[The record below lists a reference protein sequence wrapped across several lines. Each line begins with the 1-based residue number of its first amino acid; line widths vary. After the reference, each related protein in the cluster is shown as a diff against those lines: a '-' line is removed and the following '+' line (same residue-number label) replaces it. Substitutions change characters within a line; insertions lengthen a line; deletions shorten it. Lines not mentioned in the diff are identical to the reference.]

1 MSDNLLK
8 IGSSAVMANSTLLN
22 TTSNNIANLNTPG
35 YVRQRTEFEAEQ
47 MGLGVG
53 KGTTERLVS
62 EFTLQQLRRD
72 TTNLAYANQYVS
84 EANRI
89 DGLFSNPANSIS
101 SAVNDLFQKFQT
113 ANNDPS
119 SISTRLLII
128 SSSESLLDR
137 FGTLSNLVLDQSTYI
152 NQQLELDLRATNSLI
167 KNVADLNRNIAN
179 YGTGSSKPVPLD
191 LYDKRDEAIRQ
202 LAEKV
207 QIKVLDAANG
217 EKLVFMATGQS
228 LVIENGEFG
237 ILSLQGNPDPNVK
250 ELQLQSTAR
259 PGVIRQVGNEQLGG
273 QLGALL
279 AFRDETLIPTQNQL
293 GQLALA
299 MADSLNEQN
308 KLGMTGNGDIG
319 KDLFALPPFNGL
331 SFNENTG
338 AGAVSAVI
346 EPGRAYQLPPNDF
359 LVTFNSPDTFT
370 VEAVDS
376 FGNAI
381 ANSAITQT
389 VAGFPATINAS
400 SSPDDDLYGLQ
411 ITLNDS
417 LGAFADGDRFLLKP
431 LADAARQVTQLS
443 NRAEDIAL
451 ASPVRSSEAVDN
463 LGNAEVN
470 ALVVSSTD
478 PASSV
483 FSPPA
488 ALNGAPFRVTYLG
501 GNQFEVFDNT
511 SASLGITPA
520 LPAGQLNNIMAQAG
534 LGNYGFD
541 FNITGAPQ
549 TGDVFTIDYNV
560 GGFNDNRNGLQIAA
574 LQTKDT
580 MRRYAV
586 TTPNADNQMSFN
598 EAYGTMVS
606 FVGDKT
612 AQARN
617 GQAAAEALYSQTQN
631 LFESLS
637 GVSLDEEAANLVRFQ
652 QSYAA
657 ASKIISTSQTIFDT
671 LLQAVR

>member
-1 MSDNLLK
+1 MSDNLLR
-8 IGSSAVMANSTLLN
+8 IGTSAVLASSTSLN

-47 MGLGVG
+47 LGLGVG
-53 KGTTERLVS
+53 RGTTERLVS

-152 NQQLELDLRATNSLI
+152 NQQLELDLRETNSLI
-167 KNVADLNRNIAN
+167 KNVADLNRNITN
-179 YGTGSSKPVPLD
+179 YGTGSSKPVPLN

-202 LAEKV
+202 LAEKL

-237 ILSLQGNPDPNVK
+237 ILTLQGNPDPNVK
-250 ELQLQSTAR
+250 ELQLQSSAR
-259 PGVIRQVGNEQLGG
+259 PDVIVQVGNDQLGG

-279 AFRDETLIPTQNQL
+279 SFRDETLIPTQNQL

-308 KLGMTGNGDIG
+308 KLGMTANGDIG
-319 KDLFALPPFNGL
+319 NELFALPSFNGL
-331 SFNENTG
+331 NYNENTG
-338 AGAVSAVI
+338 AGNVRAVI
-346 EPGRAYQLPPNDF
+346 EPGRAYQIPPNDF
-359 LVTFNSPDTFT
+359 LVTFESPDTFT

-376 FGNAI
+376 FGNVI
-381 ANSAITQT
+381 PNSAISQT
-389 VAGFPATINAS
+389 VVGFPATINAG

-411 ITLNDS
+411 ITLDAS

-431 LADAARQVTQLS
+431 LADAARQVKQLS

-463 LGNAEVN
+463 LGNALVDK
-470 ALVVSSTD
+470 LVVTDTD
-478 PASSV
+478 PATSS

-488 ALNGAPFRVTYLG
+488 ALTGAPFNIIYVG
-501 GNQFEVFDNT
+501 GNEFEVRDNADTVIGTTGPIVSATFDNI
-511 SASLGITPA
+511 LDR
-520 LPAGQLNNIMAQAG
+520 AG
-534 LGNYGFD
+534 LNLGFD
-541 FNITGAPQ
+541 FNITGSPQ
-549 TGDVFTIDYNV
+549 PGDVFTIDYNT

-574 LQTKDT
+574 LQTTDT

-617 GQAAAEALYSQTQN
+617 GQAAAEALYSQTQI

-657 ASKIISTSQTIFDT
+657 ASRIISTSQTIFDT

>member
-1 MSDNLLK
+1 MSDNLLR
-8 IGSSAVMANSTLLN
+8 IGTSAVLANSTSLN

-47 MGLGVG
+47 LGLGVG
-53 KGTTERLVS
+53 RGTTERLVS

-152 NQQLELDLRATNSLI
+152 NQQLELDLRETNSLI
-167 KNVADLNRNIAN
+167 KNVADLNRNITN
-179 YGTGSSKPVPLD
+179 YGTGSSKPVPLN

-202 LAEKV
+202 LAEKL

-237 ILSLQGNPDPNVK
+237 ILTLQGNPDPNVK
-250 ELQLQSTAR
+250 ELQLQSSAR
-259 PGVIRQVGNEQLGG
+259 PGVIVQVGNDQLGG

-279 AFRDETLIPTQNQL
+279 SFRDETLIPTQNQL

-308 KLGMTGNGDIG
+308 KLGMTANGDIG
-319 KDLFALPPFNGL
+319 KELFALPPFNGL
-331 SFNENTG
+331 NYNENTG
-338 AGAVSAVI
+338 AGTVRAVI
-346 EPGRAYQLPPNDF
+346 EPGRANQIPPNDF
-359 LVTFNSPDTFT
+359 LVTFESPDTFT

-376 FGNAI
+376 FGNVI
-381 ANSAITQT
+381 PNSAISQT
-389 VAGFPATINAS
+389 VVGFPATINAAT
-400 SSPDDDLYGLQ
+400 SPDDDLYGLQ
-411 ITLNDS
+411 ITLDAS

-431 LADAARQVTQLS
+431 LADAARQVKQLS

-451 ASPVRSSEAVDN
+451 ASPVRSSEANDN
-463 LGNAEVN
+463 LGNALVDK
-470 ALVVSSTD
+470 LVVTNTD
-478 PASSV
+478 PATSS

-488 ALNGAPFRVTYLG
+488 ALTGAPFNIIYVG
-501 GNQFEVFDNT
+501 GNEFEVRDNTDTVIGTTGPIASATFDNI
-511 SASLGITPA
+511 LDR
-520 LPAGQLNNIMAQAG
+520 AG
-534 LGNYGFD
+534 LNLGFD
-541 FNITGAPQ
+541 FNITGSPQ
-549 TGDVFTIDYNV
+549 PGDVFTIDYNT

-574 LQTKDT
+574 LQTSDT